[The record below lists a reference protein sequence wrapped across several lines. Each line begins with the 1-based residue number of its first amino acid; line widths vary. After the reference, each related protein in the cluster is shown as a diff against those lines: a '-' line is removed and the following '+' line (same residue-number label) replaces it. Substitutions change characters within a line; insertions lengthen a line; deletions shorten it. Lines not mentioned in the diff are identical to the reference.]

1 MICNP
6 ASAVSFT
13 PAYEANFADNSWDQ
27 IIAAVQ
33 NNEVPDTWTADGN
46 SYKDMEIGGTNF
58 RIDIIG
64 KNHDT
69 YSTGG
74 GHSASDISIT

>member
-13 PAYEANFADNSWDQ
+13 PAYAANFADNSWDQ
-27 IIAAVQ
+27 IVAAVQ

-46 SYKDMEIGGTNF
+46 SYKDMEINGTNY

-74 GHSASDISIT
+74 GQSASDISIT

>member
-6 ASAVSFT
+6 ASAISIS
-13 PAYEANFADNSWDQ
+13 PYAANFADNSWEE

-46 SYKDMEIGGTNF
+46 SYKDMEINGTNY

-74 GHSASDISIT
+74 GQSASDIPTA